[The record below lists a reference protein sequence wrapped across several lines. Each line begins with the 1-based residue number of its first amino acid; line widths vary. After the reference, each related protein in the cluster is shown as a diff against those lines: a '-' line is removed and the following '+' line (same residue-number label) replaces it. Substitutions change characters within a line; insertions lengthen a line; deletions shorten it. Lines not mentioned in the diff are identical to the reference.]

1 MVDYG
6 QRLDLQALSPQ
17 LYAELVEDG
26 RRNIQLLNRL
36 MWNGEETRQQIAWR
50 IITGA
55 PNAKAPSL
63 SEKFK
68 LTTLHPL
75 VRDLLGID
83 S

>member
-1 MVDYG
+1 MVDCG
-6 QRLDLQALSPQ
+6 PKLDLQALSPQ

-26 RRNIQLLNRL
+26 RRNILLLNWL
-36 MWNGEETRQQIAWR
+36 LWNGEETRQQIAWR
-50 IITGA
+50 IIMDA
-55 PNAKAPSL
+55 PYAKVPSL